1 MTEYDIYH
9 RFNELVGAKTTIYIS
24 HRLSSCLFCD
34 RIAVFKDGQIVELG
48 THDDLMKEGGLY
60 QEMYQAQAQYIRDDV
75 MTVFE
80 SAGFE

>member
-1 MTEYDIYH
+1 M
-9 RFNELVGAKTTIYIS
+9 GAKTTIYIS

-60 QEMYQAQAQYIRDDV
+60 QEMYQAQAQYYI
-75 MTVFE
+75 
-80 SAGFE
+80 